1 MVRVIHL
8 EFNIKLFMFKFRNNR
23 VLIEVKTVEN
33 WVNVISSLGYPV
45 AVSVVTIGFVFKLVM
60 DEREENR
67 QREERL
73 MDMVRSTIDNN
84 TKAIQDLKSVMES
97 RGV

>member
-1 MVRVIHL
+1 MY
-8 EFNIKLFMFKFRNNR
+8 NNR
-23 VLIEVKTVEN
+23 GEKTVEN

-84 TKAIQDLKSVMES
+84 TKAIQELKNVMEG

>member
-1 MVRVIHL
+1 M
-8 EFNIKLFMFKFRNNR
+8 
-23 VLIEVKTVEN
+23 EN

-73 MDMVRSTIDNN
+73 MDMVRTTIENN
-84 TKAIQDLKSVMES
+84 TKAIQELKQVMTKE
-97 RGV
+97 GF

>member
-1 MVRVIHL
+1 M
-8 EFNIKLFMFKFRNNR
+8 
-23 VLIEVKTVEN
+23 EN
-33 WVNVISSLGYPV
+33 WVNIISSLGYPI
-45 AVSVVTIGFVFKLVM
+45 AVSVITIAFVFKLVM

-84 TKAIQDLKSVMES
+84 TKAIQELKSVMEG

>member
-1 MVRVIHL
+1 M
-8 EFNIKLFMFKFRNNR
+8 M
-23 VLIEVKTVEN
+23 EN

-45 AVSVVTIGFVFKLVM
+45 AVSVVTIGFVFKMVM

-73 MDMVRSTIDNN
+73 MDMVRTTIENN
-84 TKAIQDLKSVMES
+84 TKAIQELKQVMTKEGLETPPHK
-97 RGV
+97 RRKEL

>member
-1 MVRVIHL
+1 M
-8 EFNIKLFMFKFRNNR
+8 
-23 VLIEVKTVEN
+23 
-33 WVNVISSLGYPV
+33 

-84 TKAIQDLKSVMES
+84 TKAIQELKSVMEG

>member
-1 MVRVIHL
+1 M
-8 EFNIKLFMFKFRNNR
+8 
-23 VLIEVKTVEN
+23 EN

-45 AVSVVTIGFVFKLVM
+45 AVIVIKIGFVFKMLM

-73 MDMVRSTIDNN
+73 MDMVRTTIENN
-84 TKAIQDLKSVMES
+84 TKAIQELKQVMTKE
-97 RGV
+97 GF

>member
-1 MVRVIHL
+1 MDD
-8 EFNIKLFMFKFRNNR
+8 FSNI
-23 VLIEVKTVEN
+23 
-33 WVNVISSLGYPV
+33 ISSLGYPI
-45 AVSVVTIGFVFKLVM
+45 AVSVITIAFVFKLVM

-73 MDMVRSTIDNN
+73 MDMVRTTIENN
-84 TKAIQDLKSVMES
+84 TKAVQELKTVMEG

>member
-1 MVRVIHL
+1 M
-8 EFNIKLFMFKFRNNR
+8 
-23 VLIEVKTVEN
+23 EN

-60 DEREENR
+60 DEREENQ

-73 MDMVRSTIDNN
+73 MDMVRTTIENN
-84 TKAIQDLKSVMES
+84 TKAIQELKQVMTKE
-97 RGV
+97 GV

>member
-1 MVRVIHL
+1 MY
-8 EFNIKLFMFKFRNNR
+8 
-23 VLIEVKTVEN
+23 VEN

-45 AVSVVTIGFVFKLVM
+45 AVSVITIGFVFKLVM

-84 TKAIQDLKSVMES
+84 TKAIQELKQVITKE
-97 RGV
+97 GF

>member
-1 MVRVIHL
+1 MKYL
-8 EFNIKLFMFKFRNNR
+8 SSSQSRNNW
-23 VLIEVKTVEN
+23 VINEVMYMEN

-84 TKAIQDLKSVMES
+84 TKAIQELKSVMEG

>member
-1 MVRVIHL
+1 M
-8 EFNIKLFMFKFRNNR
+8 
-23 VLIEVKTVEN
+23 EN

-45 AVSVVTIGFVFKLVM
+45 AVSVITIGFVFKLVM

-84 TKAIQDLKSVMES
+84 TKAIQELKSVMEG
-97 RGV
+97 RGFNPHPPI

>member
-1 MVRVIHL
+1 M
-8 EFNIKLFMFKFRNNR
+8 
-23 VLIEVKTVEN
+23 EN

-45 AVSVVTIGFVFKLVM
+45 AVCVVTIGFVFKLVM

-84 TKAIQDLKSVMES
+84 TKAIQELKSVMEG